1 MQRRR
6 GAQACGRKVS
16 PPRGAEQRQ
25 QQPKVGEGGTTRGRT
40 SGGACTGATGKV
52 EAAIGA
58 GIKVRAGLASVQRST
73 VEPERCYYY

>member
-25 QQPKVGEGGTTRGRT
+25 RPKMGEGGTTRGRT

-73 VEPERCYYY
+73 VEPERYYYY